1 MNSGSVGPFKIEREL
16 GRGGMGQVFLAVDT
30 KLDRPVAIKALPPHL
45 AQDPDR
51 LARFQREAKVLA
63 SLNHPGIGAIYGL
76 EEAEGHRYLILEFID
91 GETLA
96 DRLTSAPIPLDES
109 ISIAKQITEALEAAH
124 EKGVIHR
131 DLKPGNVMVTSEGMV
146 KVLDFGLARTADGNP
161 STANAPALADSPTV
175 TSPARIANSPTIPGA
190 IMGTAGYMSPE
201 QARGKPVDKR
211 SDIFSFGCVLFEML
225 TGVGPFPGESV
236 TDSLGAILHREPDWT
251 LLPAGTPIRLRELL
265 RACLAKDRRSR
276 LHDIGDARLEL
287 ERILAGQEWTSSAV
301 GDRAA
306 SKNWAWPAA
315 ALTGAVMLGAGWWLA
330 SAVRGQAPV
339 GPRPTFHLSATI
351 DPKPSFSNLAGI
363 APDSRFFVY
372 TALPE
377 LPPESTK
384 PSGILMV
391 RRLDRDETVA
401 IDGTEGARDAA
412 LSPDGRTVAYSCAAD
427 RTGIKL
433 SLKKVTLENGRPTGK
448 PETVCEI
455 PVGSRLALCWG
466 SDREIV
472 FTPNYEPVIYAVS
485 ASGGE
490 PREVLRE
497 NRPKGIEAWAD
508 LQPLVPGKSIL
519 ASRWAFVGQR
529 AKVDTIAID
538 LATGAKTAVLADA
551 GLAQYVPD
559 PSGAMLVAARTT
571 LTSLIAVRFD
581 LANLKTLGDPVTV
594 WSGSAVNAFRF
605 SSTGMMAVSD
615 RPIEVPDRRLAWI
628 DDKGQPQLI
637 PGLVRSYGQFA
648 VSPDCGRVLASM
660 DNAASAEL
668 IAECWVQDIARR
680 TSTRIQVKGAMLGM
694 AWSADGQNITYGL
707 ARDDKFMI
715 ASRRSDGSGD
725 AVQLISGPD
734 NRNLLIPSTWSPDN
748 KTLAF
753 IQVDMSSDNM
763 DAMILQQDGSKSWVA
778 KPYMATPVNE
788 AIEKFSPDGK
798 WVAITSSQSGRQ
810 EVYVQPFTGEGE
822 ADLRAGRR
830 QISTVG
836 GGTVWWSR
844 DGKEIRY
851 LDFDSNVMSV
861 QIKTEPEFSVGEPRA
876 LYSIK
881 EVKSRQVAFAPD
893 GRLMVI
899 LQGQSEQTTASVG
912 LIVNFVDEIRAKLA
926 TEK

>member
-251 LLPAGTPIRLRELL
+251 LLPAGAPVRLRELL

-301 GDRAA
+301 GDSAA
-306 SKNWAWPAA
+306 SKSWAWPAA

-351 DPKPSFSNLAGI
+351 NPKPSFSNLAGI

-448 PETVCEI
+448 P
-455 PVGSRLALCWG
+455 
-466 SDREIV
+466 
-472 FTPNYEPVIYAVS
+472 
-485 ASGGE
+485 
-490 PREVLRE
+490 
-497 NRPKGIEAWAD
+497 
-508 LQPLVPGKSIL
+508 
-519 ASRWAFVGQR
+519 
-529 AKVDTIAID
+529 
-538 LATGAKTAVLADA
+538 
-551 GLAQYVPD
+551 
-559 PSGAMLVAARTT
+559 
-571 LTSLIAVRFD
+571 
-581 LANLKTLGDPVTV
+581 
-594 WSGSAVNAFRF
+594 
-605 SSTGMMAVSD
+605 
-615 RPIEVPDRRLAWI
+615 
-628 DDKGQPQLI
+628 
-637 PGLVRSYGQFA
+637 
-648 VSPDCGRVLASM
+648 
-660 DNAASAEL
+660 
-668 IAECWVQDIARR
+668 
-680 TSTRIQVKGAMLGM
+680 
-694 AWSADGQNITYGL
+694 
-707 ARDDKFMI
+707 
-715 ASRRSDGSGD
+715 
-725 AVQLISGPD
+725 
-734 NRNLLIPSTWSPDN
+734 
-748 KTLAF
+748 
-753 IQVDMSSDNM
+753 
-763 DAMILQQDGSKSWVA
+763 
-778 KPYMATPVNE
+778 
-788 AIEKFSPDGK
+788 
-798 WVAITSSQSGRQ
+798 
-810 EVYVQPFTGEGE
+810 
-822 ADLRAGRR
+822 
-830 QISTVG
+830 
-836 GGTVWWSR
+836 
-844 DGKEIRY
+844 
-851 LDFDSNVMSV
+851 
-861 QIKTEPEFSVGEPRA
+861 
-876 LYSIK
+876 
-881 EVKSRQVAFAPD
+881 
-893 GRLMVI
+893 
-899 LQGQSEQTTASVG
+899 
-912 LIVNFVDEIRAKLA
+912 
-926 TEK
+926 